1 VCPIR
6 IRNPD
11 RSQGVFDPAMEKSY
25 PVAKVKDPDPDP
37 VENRP
42 DTVHCLHVKIFL
54 LTIITF
60 ILTPFGKQTLLV
72 SFVLALETGPTVR
85 PQQNNK
91 SEVHHFK
98 REYLPK

>member
-1 VCPIR
+1 MCPIR

-60 ILTPFGKQTLLV
+60 ILTPFGKQTLSEIVCL
-72 SFVLALETGPTVR
+72 VR
-85 PQQNNK
+85 PGTRDGAYSSTTAKQ
-91 SEVHHFK
+91 
-98 REYLPK
+98 